1 MSRYFTRL
9 PKKHFP
15 VSNLHSS
22 GVKKISL
29 LPEITFFVY
38 PATPSL
44 PTIFRVRNQHCWFQ
58 ADGPMKWLTLHGLF
72 LRCCLGLGFKPLGS
86 GLPPGIHIGELE
98 HRTLNVLVLLSC
110 SSDLTQVNPRLIQ
123 SKGKVLGLRL
133 AEELNVHLSGRTRN
147 AGNISASCPS
157 PCCSG
162 KDNDTLPILASDS
175 TRIKSGSAVSQGKSD
190 VD

>member
-1 MSRYFTRL
+1 MFW
-9 PKKHFP
+9 
-15 VSNLHSS
+15 
-22 GVKKISL
+22 
-29 LPEITFFVY
+29 
-38 PATPSL
+38 
-44 PTIFRVRNQHCWFQ
+44 VRNQHCWFQ

-72 LRCCLGLGFKPLGS
+72 LRSCLGLGFKPLGS

-190 VD
+190 VDWNSPWRWKSCEIGLLWPLYNYRCDTFI